1 MKILVVGGTG
11 AIGGHAALYL
21 QSRGHDVAISS
32 RNPPAKGAGLEKL
45 EWLQGNYLNGTF
57 AQSDLAGFEGI
68 VFAAG
73 NDSRHLPEGIEPGK
87 EADAY
92 YLQAN
97 AEKIPEFAALAKTA
111 GVKTFI
117 NIGSFY
123 PQILPEKI
131 DSDAYVRSRD
141 ISDKAV
147 CALSDNGFRAMSLN
161 ASFVVGLHEGM
172 ASDMFDAYINYARNM
187 YPNIKPFG
195 PAGGTNFI
203 SVLSLSEA
211 IAGALERGTG
221 GTSYLLGD
229 ENLDFAEFFQL
240 FFAAAGNPQQLPA
253 LDEEHP
259 MLPDSAIL
267 QGRGNVICYEPD
279 TEEAELLGFR
289 RGDIARA
296 IQAMVI
302 DFDKRIGTVKPV
314 SLGPDAASMPELAEL
329 AYRYARAND
338 ANSPEI
344 LRAIMTDDIV
354 IQGPGF
360 KIEGLDAVCDVPAR
374 LQAFYQ
380 RTHHVVHQ
388 LLADVSGK
396 TASAETYCTAHH
408 ILLHEAGQ
416 PDRVLTWHIRYQDRF
431 VKADGAW
438 RFQYR
443 GLLLD
448 GVALRQLDMPVPPP
462 QL

>member
-1 MKILVVGGTG
+1 MEILVVGGTG

-21 QSRGHDVAISS
+21 QSQGHDVAISS
-32 RNPPAKGAGLEKL
+32 RNPPATGAGLEKL
-45 EWLQGNYLNGTF
+45 EWLQGDYVDETF
-57 AQSDLAGFEGI
+57 AQSDLAGFDAI

-73 NDSRHLPEGIEPGK
+73 NDGRHLPEGTEPGPG
-87 EADAY
+87 ADAH
-92 YLQAN
+92 YLKAN
-97 AEKIPEFAALAKTA
+97 GEKIPEFAALAKSA

-131 DSDAYVRSRD
+131 ESDAYVRSRD

-147 CALSDNGFRAMSLN
+147 CALSDSGFRAMSLN

-172 ASDMFDAYINYARNM
+172 TSDMFAAYINYARNM

-211 IAGALERGTG
+211 IAGALERGMG

-229 ENLDFAEFFQL
+229 ENLGFAAFFRL
-240 FFAAAGNPQQLPA
+240 FFAAAGNPQEIPS

-259 MLPDSAIL
+259 MLPDSAIV
-267 QGRGNVICYEPD
+267 QGRGNVISYEPD
-279 TEEAELLGFR
+279 AKEAALLGFR

-296 IQAMVI
+296 IQDMVS
-302 DFDKRIGTVKPV
+302 DFDRRIGTVNPV
-314 SLGPDAASMPELAEL
+314 SLGPDAVSMPELTQL
-329 AYRYARAND
+329 AQRYARAND

-344 LRAIMTDDIV
+344 LGAIMTDDIV

-360 KIEGLDAVCDVPAR
+360 KIEGLDAVCDVPAK
-374 LQAFYQ
+374 LQEFYQ

-388 LLADVSGK
+388 LLAEVTGD
-396 TASAETYCTAHH
+396 TASAETYSTAHH
-408 ILLHEAGQ
+408 ILLPETGQ

-431 VKADGAW
+431 VKEDGAW
-438 RFQYR
+438 RFAYR
-443 GLLLD
+443 GLVLD
-448 GVALRQLDMPVPPP
+448 AVELRQIDMPVLPAHC
-462 QL
+462 